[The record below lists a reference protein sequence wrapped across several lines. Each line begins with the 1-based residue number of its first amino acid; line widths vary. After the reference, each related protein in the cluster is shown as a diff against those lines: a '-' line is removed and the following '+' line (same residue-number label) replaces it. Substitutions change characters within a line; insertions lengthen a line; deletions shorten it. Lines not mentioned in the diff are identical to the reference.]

1 MKIAREG
8 ISYVIG
14 ETCKVVETWYI
25 AVEPLMNAKQPK
37 EICRWGVGGGTALAL
52 PECGVKVVAFADN
65 RALTGVKSLG

>member
-14 ETCKVVETWYI
+14 EACKVVEMWYI

-37 EICRWGVGGGTALAL
+37 EICRWVVGGGTALAL
-52 PECGVKVVAFADN
+52 PESGVKVFAFADN
-65 RALTGVKSLG
+65 GALTGVKSLG

>member
-1 MKIAREG
+1 M
-8 ISYVIG
+8 IG
-14 ETCKVVETWYI
+14 EACKVVETWYI

-37 EICRWGVGGGTALAL
+37 EICRRGVGGGTAFAL